1 MQLDY
6 AETSMLI
13 VQKYGGATLADPEK
27 IKSAAQ
33 RISELKKKNIKIVA
47 VVSAMGQTTN
57 QLIDLAHNVSHSPN
71 LRELDMLLSVG
82 ERISMSLVS
91 IALND
96 LGHQAISFTGSQAG
110 IFTDESHLGAMIK
123 DVKGHRV
130 QEALDQNKIVI
141 LAGFQGVSPVT
152 KEITT
157 LGRGGS
163 DTSAVAMAA
172 FLNADRCEIL
182 KDVSSIY
189 SADPKLVPQAK
200 KITQLNYNHLLEMT
214 YWGAKVLH
222 YRSVELA
229 KIKKVKLYVGP
240 AHNHQHGESSEGTI
254 IQEDIMFESS
264 KPLAVNS
271 HAKILELSIQC
282 DSSAQAFDTFFQALQ
297 KSNIAVPQILNGF
310 IIEKKMHVLIT
321 APSEQLAAIEA
332 MDFKKF
338 PQIKLA
344 NNQLCSVSLTCTGST
359 LNDTLVAVTKKLA
372 DNRIEPAYFIQSAMS
387 LNYIV
392 AQEHKD
398 KTIQALHSLI
408 D

>member
-1 MQLDY
+1 
-6 AETSMLI
+6 MLI

-27 IKSAAQ
+27 IKSAAA
-33 RISELKKKNIKIVA
+33 RISELKKKNIQIVA

-57 QLIDLAHNVSHSPN
+57 QLIDLAQNVSRSPN

-96 LGHQAISFTGSQAG
+96 LGHDAISFTGSQAG

-123 DVKGHRV
+123 DVKAHRV
-130 QEALDQNKIVI
+130 QEALEKNKIVI

-172 FLNADRCEIL
+172 YLNADRCEIL
-182 KDVSSIY
+182 KDVSSIFT
-189 SADPKLVPQAK
+189 ADPKLVTQAQ
-200 KITQLNYNHLLEMT
+200 KITQLNYDHLLEMT

-240 AHNHQHGESSEGTI
+240 AHDQKNGQTSEGTLI
-254 IQEDIMFESS
+254 HEGVMFESS

-271 HAKILELSIQC
+271 HSKILEVAIHTKTP
-282 DSSAQAFDTFFQALQ
+282 AQAFEILFQTLQ

-310 IIEKKMHVLIT
+310 IKNDKTHMLLT
-321 APSEQLAAIEA
+321 APPEILTAIENI
-332 MDFKKF
+332 DFKKYN
-338 PQIKLA
+338 QVNIV
-344 NNQLCSVSLTCTGST
+344 NNKLCSVSLTCTGST
-359 LNDTLVAVTKKLA
+359 LNDTLMAVTQKLQQ
-372 DNRIEPAYFIQSAMS
+372 DNIQPEHFIQSAMS
-387 LNYIV
+387 LNYILDLDS
-392 AQEHKD
+392 KD
-398 KTIQALHSLI
+398 KAIQALHSLI
-408 D
+408 NA

>member
-1 MQLDY
+1 
-6 AETSMLI
+6 MLI

-27 IKSAAQ
+27 IKSAAT
-33 RISELKKKNIKIVA
+33 RISELKKKNIQIVA

-57 QLIDLAHNVSHSPN
+57 QLIDLAQNVSRSPN

-96 LGHQAISFTGSQAG
+96 LGHDAISFTGSQAG

-123 DVKGHRV
+123 DVKAHRV
-130 QEALDQNKIVI
+130 QEALEKNKIVI

-172 FLNADRCEIL
+172 YLNADRCEIL
-182 KDVSSIY
+182 KDVSSIFT
-189 SADPKLVPQAK
+189 ADPKLVKQAQ
-200 KITQLNYNHLLEMT
+200 KITQLNYDHLLEMT

-229 KIKKVKLYVGP
+229 KLKKVKLYVGP
-240 AHNHQHGESSEGTI
+240 AHDKKHGQSSEGTLI
-254 IQEDIMFESS
+254 HEGVMFESS

-271 HAKILELSIQC
+271 HSKILEVAIHTETP
-282 DSSAQAFDTFFQALQ
+282 AQAFEILFQALQ

-310 IIEKKMHVLIT
+310 VRNNKTHMLLT
-321 APSEQLAAIEA
+321 APPEILTAIEN
-332 MDFKKF
+332 MDFNKH
-338 PQIKLA
+338 PQVSIV
-344 NNQLCSVSLTCTGST
+344 NNKLCSVSLTCTGST
-359 LNDTLVAVTKKLA
+359 LNDTLMAVTKKLQQ
-372 DNRIEPAYFIQSAMS
+372 DNIQPEHFIQSAMS
-387 LNYIV
+387 LNYILPLSS
-392 AQEHKD
+392 KD
-398 KTIQALHSLI
+398 KAIQALHSLI
-408 D
+408 NA

>member
-1 MQLDY
+1 
-6 AETSMLI
+6 MLI
-13 VQKYGGATLADPEK
+13 VQKYGGMTLADPEK
-27 IKSAAQ
+27 IKSAAL
-33 RISELKKKNIKIVA
+33 RISELKNNNIQVVA

-57 QLIDLAHNVSHSPN
+57 QLISLAHQVSNSPN
-71 LRELDMLLSVG
+71 LRELDMLLTVG
-82 ERISMSLVS
+82 ERMSMSLVS

-110 IFTDESHLGAMIK
+110 ILTDESHLNAMIK
-123 DVKGHRV
+123 DVKAHRV
-130 QEALDQNKIVI
+130 QEALEQNKIVI
-141 LAGFQGVSPVT
+141 LAGFQGVSPIT

-182 KDVSSIY
+182 KDVSSIF

-200 KITQLNYNHLLEMT
+200 KISQLNYNHLLEMT

-240 AHNHQHGESSEGTI
+240 AATISEGTI

-271 HAKILELSIQC
+271 HAKVIEVSVQAE
-282 DSSAQAFDTFFQALQ
+282 SFSKAFDQLIQTFQ
-297 KSNIAVPQILNGF
+297 KNNVGIPQILNGF
-310 IIEKKMHVLIT
+310 NQNQKFHFLIT
-321 APSEQLAAIEA
+321 APTEILTAIENLDYKNIPQIQLAN
-332 MDFKKF
+332 K
-338 PQIKLA
+338 
-344 NNQLCSVSLTCTGST
+344 NLCSVSLTCTGSS
-359 LNDTLVAVTKKLA
+359 LNDTLMAVTKKL
-372 DNRIEPAYFIQSAMS
+372 NQENIQPKYFIQSAMS
-387 LNYIV
+387 LNYILEDS
-392 AQEHKD
+392 QKN
-398 KTIQALHSLI
+398 KTIQTLHQMVL
-408 D
+408 

>member
-1 MQLDY
+1 
-6 AETSMLI
+6 MLI

-27 IKSAAQ
+27 IKSAAL
-33 RISELKKKNIKIVA
+33 RISELKKKNIQIVA
-47 VVSAMGQTTN
+47 VVSAMGKTTD
-57 QLIDLAHNVSHSPN
+57 QLISLAQSVSHSPN
-71 LRELDMLLSVG
+71 LREFDMLLSVG

-96 LGHQAISFTGSQAG
+96 LGHEAISFTGSQAG

-123 DVKGHRV
+123 DVKAHRV
-130 QEALDQNKIVI
+130 QEALEKNKIVI

-172 FLNADRCEIL
+172 YLNADRCEIL
-182 KDVSSIY
+182 KDVSSIFT
-189 SADPKLVPQAK
+189 ADPKLVAQAK
-200 KITQLNYNHLLEMT
+200 KITQLNYDHLLEMT

-229 KIKKVKLYVGP
+229 KLKKVKLYVGP
-240 AHNHQHGESSEGTI
+240 AHDHNHGQSSEGTLI
-254 IQEDIMFESS
+254 HEGVMFESS

-271 HAKILELSIQC
+271 HSKILEVAVHTETP
-282 DSSAQAFDTFFQALQ
+282 AQAFEILFQSLQ

-310 IIEKKMHVLIT
+310 VRNNKTHMLLT
-321 APSEQLAAIEA
+321 APPEILTAIEN
-332 MDFKKF
+332 MDFTKH
-338 PQIKLA
+338 PQVSIV
-344 NNQLCSVSLTCTGST
+344 NNKLCSVSLTCTGST
-359 LNDTLVAVTKKLA
+359 LNDTLMAVTKRLQQ
-372 DNRIEPAYFIQSAMS
+372 DNIQPEHFIQSAMS

-392 AQEHKD
+392 SLDSKD
-398 KTIQALHSLI
+398 KAIQALHSLI
-408 D
+408 NA

>member
-1 MQLDY
+1 
-6 AETSMLI
+6 MLI

-27 IKSAAQ
+27 IKSAAH
-33 RISELKKKNIKIVA
+33 RISELKKKNIQIVA

-57 QLIDLAHNVSHSPN
+57 QLIELAHNVSRSPN

-96 LGHQAISFTGSQAG
+96 LGHEAISFTGSQAG
-110 IFTDESHLGAMIK
+110 ILTDESHLGAMIK

-130 QEALDQNKIVI
+130 QEALEKNKIVI

-182 KDVSSIY
+182 KDVSSIFT
-189 SADPKLVPQAK
+189 ADPKLVPAARQISK
-200 KITQLNYNHLLEMT
+200 LGYDHLLEMT
-214 YWGAKVLH
+214 FWGAKVLH

-240 AHNHQHGESSEGTI
+240 AHNHNSENSDGTI
-254 IQEDIMFESS
+254 IQEDIMFETS

-271 HAKILELSIQC
+271 HSKILEVII
-282 DSSAQAFDTFFQALQ
+282 DSATTAQAFDVLFQAFQ

-310 IIEKKMHVLIT
+310 VQNNKTHVLLT
-321 APSEQLAAIEA
+321 APSEILSAIEA
-332 MDFKKF
+332 MDFMKYS
-338 PQIKLA
+338 QISIF
-344 NNQLCSVSLTCTGST
+344 NNKLCSVSLTCTGST
-359 LNDTLVAVTKKLA
+359 LNDTLVAVTKKLSES
-372 DNRIEPAYFIQSAMS
+372 NIQPAYFIQSAMS

-392 AQEHKD
+392 DLNHKD

-408 D
+408 VN